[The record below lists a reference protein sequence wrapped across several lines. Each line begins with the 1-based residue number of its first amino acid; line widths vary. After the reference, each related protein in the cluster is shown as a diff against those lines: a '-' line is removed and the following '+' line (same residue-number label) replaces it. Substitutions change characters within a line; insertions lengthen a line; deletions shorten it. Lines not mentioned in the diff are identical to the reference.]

1 MKWIILGLQLFL
13 PAAVAVYTINF
24 GRWMN
29 KRGEGFGA
37 GTAYVLAL
45 LAFGLSA
52 GVLLYN
58 NNR

>member
-1 MKWIILGLQLFL
+1 MKWMLLGLQLCI

-29 KRGEGFGA
+29 KRGEGFAA

-58 NNR
+58 NM